1 MTPVEPPRV
10 VPARG
15 AAGVAA
21 AAAVLAAGGVIALPT
36 DTVYGLAARVDRP
49 RALAGI
55 FVAKGR
61 PGDLALPVLV
71 GRWRQVHAVA
81 AEWPRTASMLAARF
95 WPGPLT
101 VVVPSRPEIG
111 TLLGG
116 DGTTVGIRRP
126 AHRFVRSLCAAAGPL
141 AVTSAN
147 RHGQPPCTSAE
158 EVLAAFSGA
167 VAPGAPGARAPDTP
181 GAPGPP
187 AECAGS
193 PPPDGA
199 LLMVVDGGRCD
210 GLPSTVVDCTRPI
223 PRCLRE
229 GAVPWAWVE
238 AAVR

>member
-1 MTPVEPPRV
+1 MTQRDPVRV

-21 AAAVLAAGGVIALPT
+21 AAAALEAGGLIALPT

-49 RALAGI
+49 RALAAI

-61 PGDLALPVLV
+61 PAGLALPVLV

-81 AEWPRTASMLAARF
+81 AEWPRSASMLAARF

-101 VVVPSRPEIG
+101 VVVPARPEIG
-111 TLLGG
+111 RALGG
-116 DGTTVGIRRP
+116 DGTTVGVRRP
-126 AHRFVRSLCAAAGPL
+126 AHRFVRALCIAAGPL

-147 RHGQPPCTSAE
+147 RHGQPPCVTVE
-158 EVLAAFSGA
+158 EVLAAFAEPAGPGGPGSAAACEGSPA
-167 VAPGAPGARAPDTP
+167 PPGAL
-181 GAPGPP
+181 
-187 AECAGS
+187 S
-193 PPPDGA
+193 
-199 LLMVVDGGRCD
+199 LVVDGGRCD
-210 GLPSTVVDCTRPI
+210 GLPSTVVDCTRPS

-238 AAVR
+238 AAAR